1 MLISTLRHMR
11 LVGSVLLVI
20 AAALSVANTVS
31 HAKMAVPAFLV
42 SMPSHTAIRTEPI
55 QSNA

>member
-20 AAALSVANTVS
+20 AAALSVANT
-31 HAKMAVPAFLV
+31 AMA
-42 SMPSHTAIRTEPI
+42 
-55 QSNA
+55 QSADDLRA